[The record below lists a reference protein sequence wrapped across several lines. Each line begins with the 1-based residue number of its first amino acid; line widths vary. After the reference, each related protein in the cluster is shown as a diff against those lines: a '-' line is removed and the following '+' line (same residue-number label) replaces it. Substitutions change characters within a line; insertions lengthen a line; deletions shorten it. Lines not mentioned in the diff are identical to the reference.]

1 MRNLTPFLLFILGF
15 PFISF
20 AQVTIVDESSSTNS
34 EIVFSPSAAT
44 NRLLVVGVTSLSL
57 LGEDVSA
64 VDYGG
69 RRLTKITDVTVSS
82 TISSSLLYQ
91 NADLFYLDD
100 YDISTRLHDTISI
113 TFDNDGINIQEK
125 YISILLLDNAD
136 QYTPVSYELT
146 NSSDN
151 AKVIDTGTPISANV
165 DDIIISIS
173 GHSSIIGSYSSTGGG
188 TEIHEL
194 NGLLS
199 SHSASYRSITSYD
212 RYTPEFTKS
221 GIGVVTTNMVIA
233 SVRINASFYESPGGI
248 SDDIELWLKADL
260 GAQNGTSSASDGQD
274 LDYWLDK
281 AIARQNDGSSSQ
293 LSPPTFYDNS
303 TDNINFNPIID
314 FDGETMGFDL
324 ADDYIFFTDSS
335 KGVTIFAIAKA
346 DSTKSSKTRQY
357 ITDFG
362 FAGNEGFGFTYGY
375 DNVSGYTAISAD
387 GGAFE
392 NSHSFLTS
400 SVILRYSIDFSTEAG
415 IYINN
420 NLITSTDKVVAML
433 SENEIRASSSHGE
446 VKGPFTIGS
455 QSKSGSISSNDYRMF
470 DGKLGEIIVYADD
483 LTSAQ
488 IQRIESYLA
497 IKYGITLGSTS
508 STYNYLNSYGSTV
521 WAGDA
526 TFQNDVA
533 GIGRDD
539 RSGLNQKQSK
549 STESDDILIIGLGS
563 IASTNSANGN
573 TFSNDISYL
582 MWGNNNEGNFGYSE
596 SGTTVNGED
605 ITIRLARVW
614 KAQETG
620 TLGTVHVQF
629 NTSEIIGPDGNAGT
643 NELADLRLLVDT
655 DDTFANGATSV
666 SPSTYDNSTDLI
678 GFDHDFNASTGFYF
692 TLGSVDF
699 ETAPLPVK
707 LVHFSVELKDNKPY
721 LTWTTTSESNNK
733 QFEILRST
741 NGTSW
746 QNIDVVKGAG
756 NSNSSIHYSYSDT
769 NLKTTSKIVY
779 YMLKQVDFD
788 GKSENSK
795 VKSVS
800 LDFFKK
806 DILIYPNPADKVVNI
821 ELANSLLNSCEI
833 HFYDITGK
841 EVYQTSTSE
850 KYIQIDTSNL
860 KSGMYTI
867 MFKGNSPEPILKY
880 TNLVIR

>member
-1 MRNLTPFLLFILGF
+1 MRNFTPLLLFILGF
-15 PFISF
+15 PIISF
-20 AQVTIVDESSSTNS
+20 AQVSIVDETSSTSS

-44 NRLLVVGVTSLSL
+44 NRLLIVGVSSISL

-69 RRLTKITDVTVSS
+69 KRLTKITDVTISS
-82 TISSSLLYQ
+82 TIISSVLYQ

-100 YDISTRLHDTISI
+100 YDISTRSHDTVSI
-113 TFDNDGINIQEK
+113 TFVNDGINIKEK
-125 YISILLLDNAD
+125 YVSILLLDNAD

-151 AKVIDTGTPISANV
+151 AKVIDTGTPIPANV
-165 DDIIISIS
+165 DDMIVSIS
-173 GHSSIIGSYSSTGGG
+173 GHSSILGSYSSTGGG

-199 SHSASYRSITSYD
+199 SHSANYRSINSYD
-212 RYTPEFTKS
+212 RYTPEFTKT
-221 GIGVVTTNMVIA
+221 GIGVPTTNMVIA
-233 SVRINASFYESPGGI
+233 SVRINAHFYESPGGVT
-248 SDDIELWLKADL
+248 DEVELWLKADL
-260 GAQNGTSSASDGQD
+260 GPLNGTSSASDSQD

-314 FDGETMGFDL
+314 FDGLTTGFDL
-324 ADDYIFFTDSS
+324 ADDYIYSSNNGLTIFTVIKADSS
-335 KGVTIFAIAKA
+335 K
-346 DSTKSSKTRQY
+346 SSKKTQY
-357 ITDFG
+357 VIDFG
-362 FAGNEGFGFTYGY
+362 KAENAGYGLVYGY
-375 DNVSGYTAISAD
+375 HNVSGYTSSDA
-387 GGAFE
+387 GGDSFD
-392 NSHSFLTS
+392 NSHSKIDSTIITRFDVNFS
-400 SVILRYSIDFSTEAG
+400 SNTE

-420 NLITSTDKVVAML
+420 NSVTSTSNTAAQLTENDIDESATRKVNA
-433 SENEIRASSSHGE
+433 
-446 VKGPFTIGS
+446 GPFTIGS
-455 QSKSGSISSNDYRMF
+455 QSKTGSISGNDYKMF
-470 DGKLGEIIVYADD
+470 DGKLAEVIVYAED
-483 LTSAQ
+483 LSTAK
-488 IQRIESYLA
+488 IQQVESYLA

-508 STYNYLNSYGSTV
+508 STYDYLNSYGSTV
-521 WAGDA
+521 WTGDA
-526 TFQNDVA
+526 TYQNDVA
-533 GIGRDD
+533 GIARDD
-539 RSGLNQKQSK
+539 RSGLNQKQST
-549 STESDDILIIGLGS
+549 STESDDILTIGIGS

-573 TFSNDISYL
+573 SFSNDISYL
-582 MWGNNNEGNFGYSE
+582 MWGNNNEGKYGYSE

-655 DDTFANGATSV
+655 DDTFSSGATSV
-666 SPSTYDNSTDLI
+666 SPSTYDNSTDII
-678 GFDHDFNASTGFYF
+678 GFDHDFDASTGLYF

-699 ETAPLPVK
+699 ATAPLPVK
-707 LVHFSVELKDNKPY
+707 LVHFSAELKDDKPF

-733 QFEILRST
+733 QFDVLRST
-741 NGTSW
+741 NGINW
-746 QNIDVVKGAG
+746 KKIDQVEGAG
-756 NSNSSIHYSYSDT
+756 SSTSTINYSYIDQ
-769 NLKTTSKIVY
+769 NLKTTSKTVY

-788 GKSENSK
+788 GQSENSD

-806 DILIYPNPADKVVNI
+806 DILIFPNPADKLVNI
-821 ELANSLLNSCEI
+821 ELLNSSLNSCEI
-833 HFYDITGK
+833 HFYDIAGK

-850 KYIQIDTSNL
+850 KYIQIDTSGL
-860 KSGMYTI
+860 KSGIYTI
-867 MFKGNSPEPILKY
+867 MFKGNAPDSILQY
-880 TNLVIR
+880 TNLVIK